1 MAALGSGFSLNVFS
15 RLQIRHK
22 LWLGFGAILAV
33 LALLALVSLRSLS
46 SAQHSVESVV
56 GESLPTVIR
65 SQELATALDEAGE
78 ALGFFL
84 LSKTDHDRQKYE
96 QALKRLDRI
105 VGELREMPAVA
116 ADEEASAIVSRVT
129 EGIARLKTYRL
140 RMLELAENF
149 SRNFPAFQFS
159 AENLN
164 PHALVVQQNLAQ
176 IVSAEREEDVS
187 PERRELLFLATDLRQ
202 AWTNVLN
209 GIRGYM
215 AFRGKTDREN
225 LQLFVDVYKEKLA
238 RLNERAEMLNFEQT
252 DALEQVNEHSAA
264 YFKAMEE
271 MIRIHSSE
279 RWRTDAYLIRKEIGP
294 LTSAIKQD
302 IAQLVELQRG
312 RNAALSEALIN
323 DVSGT
328 WYFVAVLVAAGL
340 VIGIGSAWFI
350 TLLVVRPLR
359 HAVAAMEDIAQG
371 EGDLTHRLEAK
382 GSDEISQ
389 LARAFNLFVD
399 KIRDTIAQVTGA
411 TSQLAAAAEEMSHI
425 STDTSNGV
433 QRQRSETEQVAT
445 AMNEMTATVQEVA
458 RNAESAAEAA
468 RGADEE
474 SSRGQQVVSESV
486 ASIDTLAGEVEH
498 AAGVIQRVEQD
509 TESIGTVL
517 EVIQGIAEQT
527 NLLALNAAIEAARAG
542 EQGRGFAVVADEVR
556 SLASR
561 TQSST
566 QEIKEMI
573 ERLQANAQDAVSV
586 MEGGREKARTSVDF
600 ASKAGE
606 ALERITGAVNAIAT
620 MNNQI
625 AEAARQQGEVSEEIN
640 RNVVNISQ
648 VAEETSGSTTQMAN
662 ASQELAR
669 LAADLQGLVGR
680 FKV

>member
-1 MAALGSGFSLNVFS
+1 
-15 RLQIRHK
+15 
-22 LWLGFGAILAV
+22 
-33 LALLALVSLRSLS
+33 
-46 SAQHSVESVV
+46 
-56 GESLPTVIR
+56 
-65 SQELATALDEAGE
+65 
-78 ALGFFL
+78 
-84 LSKTDHDRQKYE
+84 
-96 QALKRLDRI
+96 
-105 VGELREMPAVA
+105 
-116 ADEEASAIVSRVT
+116 
-129 EGIARLKTYRL
+129 
-140 RMLELAENF
+140 MLELADNF
-149 SRNFPAFQFS
+149 SKNFPAFQY
-159 AENLN
+159 AYENLN
-164 PHALVVQQNLAQ
+164 NHALVIQQNLAQ
-176 IVSAEREEDVS
+176 VVAAERDEEIS
-187 PERRELLFLATDLRQ
+187 EARRNLLFLTTDLRQ
-202 AWTNVLN
+202 SWINVLN
-209 GIRGYM
+209 GVRAYM

-225 LQLFVDVYKEKLA
+225 LQLFLDVFKDKLA
-238 RLNERAEMLNFEQT
+238 RVNEHAEMLNFEQS
-252 DALEQVNEHSAA
+252 DSLEQVNEHTAA
-264 YFKAMEE
+264 YLKALTG
-271 MIRIHSSE
+271 MIEIHSSD
-279 RWRTDAYLIRKEIGP
+279 RWRTDAYLIRNEVGP
-294 LTSAIKQD
+294 LTATIKAN
-302 IAQLVELQRG
+302 IRKLVDLQRTH
-312 RNAALSEALIN
+312 NAELSDALIT
-323 DVSGT
+323 DVAGT
-328 WYFVAVLVAAGL
+328 WYFVAVLVVVGL
-340 VIGIGSAWFI
+340 VIGIGSAWLI
-350 TLLVVRPLR
+350 STLVVSPLR
-359 HAVAAMEDIAQG
+359 NAVAAMEDIAQG
-371 EGDLTHRLEAK
+371 EGDLTHRLDVK
-382 GSDEISQ
+382 GKDEIAQ
-389 LARAFNLFVD
+389 LARAFNLFAD

-425 STDTSNGV
+425 STETSNGV

-474 SSRGQQVVSESV
+474 SSKGQHVVTESV
-486 ASIDTLAGEVEH
+486 SSIDTLAGEVER
-498 AAGVIQRVEQD
+498 AAGVIQRLEKD

-573 ERLQANAQDAVSV
+573 ERLQANAQDAVNV
-586 MEGGREKARTSVDF
+586 MEGGREKARSSVDF

-648 VAEETSGSTTQMAN
+648 VAEETSGSTSQLAN

>member
-1 MAALGSGFSLNVFS
+1 MATNGNKLSINFLSS
-15 RLQIRHK
+15 LQIRHK

-33 LALLALVSLRSLS
+33 LTLVALVALRSLS
-46 SAQHSVESVV
+46 SAQHSVETVV

-65 SQELATALDEAGE
+65 SQELAATLDEAGE
-78 ALGFFL
+78 AMGFYL
-84 LSKTDHDRQKYE
+84 LSKTDQDRQQYE
-96 QALKRLDRI
+96 QALKRLDVI
-105 VGELREMPAVA
+105 LAELREMPAVA
-116 ADEEASAIVSRVT
+116 ADPEASEIVSQVT
-129 EGIARLKTYRL
+129 EGISRLKTYRL
-140 RMLELAENF
+140 RMLELADNF
-149 SRNFPAFQFS
+149 SKNFPAFQY
-159 AENLN
+159 AYENLN
-164 PHALVVQQNLAQ
+164 NHALVIQQNLAQ
-176 IVSAEREEDVS
+176 VVAAERDEEIS
-187 PERRELLFLATDLRQ
+187 EARRNLLFLTTDLRQ
-202 AWTNVLN
+202 SWINVLN
-209 GIRGYM
+209 GVRAYM

-225 LQLFVDVYKEKLA
+225 LQLFLDVFKDKLA
-238 RLNERAEMLNFEQT
+238 RVNEHAEMLNFEQS
-252 DALEQVNEHSAA
+252 DSLEQVNEHTDA
-264 YFKAMEE
+264 YLKALTG
-271 MIRIHSSE
+271 MIEIHSSD
-279 RWRTDAYLIRKEIGP
+279 RWRTDAYLIRNEVGP
-294 LTSAIKQD
+294 LTATIKAN
-302 IAQLVELQRG
+302 IRKLVDLQRTH
-312 RNAALSEALIN
+312 NAELSDALIT
-323 DVSGT
+323 DVAGT
-328 WYFVAVLVAAGL
+328 WYFVAVLVVVGL
-340 VIGIGSAWFI
+340 VIGIGSAWLI
-350 TLLVVRPLR
+350 STLVVSPLR
-359 HAVAAMEDIAQG
+359 NAVAAMEDIAQG
-371 EGDLTHRLEAK
+371 EGDLTHRLDVK
-382 GSDEISQ
+382 GKDEIAQ
-389 LARAFNLFVD
+389 LARAFNLFAD

-425 STDTSNGV
+425 STETSNGV

-474 SSRGQQVVSESV
+474 SSKGQHVVTESV
-486 ASIDTLAGEVEH
+486 SSIDTLAGEVER
-498 AAGVIQRVEQD
+498 AAGVIQRLEKD

-573 ERLQANAQDAVSV
+573 ERLQANAQDAVNV
-586 MEGGREKARTSVDF
+586 MEGGREKARSSVDF

-648 VAEETSGSTTQMAN
+648 VAEETSGSTSQLAN

>member
-1 MAALGSGFSLNVFS
+1 MAAPGSSFSLNVLS
-15 RLQIRHK
+15 RLQIRHR

-65 SQELATALDEAGE
+65 SQELATALDQAGE
-78 ALGFFL
+78 TLGFFL
-84 LSKTDHDRQKYE
+84 LSKTDHDRQQYE
-96 QALKRLDRI
+96 QALKRLDDI
-105 VGELREMPAVA
+105 LGELREMPAVA

-129 EGIARLKTYRL
+129 EGIAKLKTYRL
-140 RMLELAENF
+140 RMLELADNF
-149 SRNFPAFQFS
+149 ARNFPAFQFS

-164 PHALVVQQNLAQ
+164 PHALSIQQNLAQ

-187 PERRELLFLATDLRQ
+187 HERRELLFLATDTRQ
-202 AWTNVLN
+202 AWVNVLN

-215 AFRGKTDREN
+215 AFRGKTDLEN

-238 RLNERAEMLNFEQT
+238 SLNERAEMLNFEQA
-252 DALEQVNEHSAA
+252 DALEQVNEHTTD

-294 LTSAIKQD
+294 LTSAIKKD

-328 WYFVAVLVAAGL
+328 WYFVAVLVAVGL
-340 VIGIGSAWFI
+340 AIGIGSAWFI

-486 ASIDTLAGEVEH
+486 ASIDTLASEVEH

-586 MEGGREKARTSVDF
+586 MEGGREKARVSVDF

-606 ALERITGAVNAIAT
+606 ALERITGAVNTIAT

>member
-1 MAALGSGFSLNVFS
+1 MATNGNKLSINFLSS
-15 RLQIRHK
+15 LQIRHK

-33 LALLALVSLRSLS
+33 LTLVALVALRSLS
-46 SAQHSVESVV
+46 SAQHSVETVV

-65 SQELATALDEAGE
+65 SQELAATLDEAGE
-78 ALGFFL
+78 AMGFYL
-84 LSKTDHDRQKYE
+84 LSKTDQDRQHYE
-96 QALKRLDRI
+96 QALKRLDVI
-105 VGELREMPAVA
+105 LAELREMPAVA
-116 ADEEASAIVSRVT
+116 ADPEASEIVSQVT
-129 EGIARLKTYRL
+129 EGISRLKTYRL

-176 IVSAEREEDVS
+176 IVAAEREEDVS

-238 RLNERAEMLNFEQT
+238 RLNERTELLNFEQA
-252 DALEQVNEHSAA
+252 DAIEQVNEHSAA
-264 YFKAMEE
+264 YFKTMEE
-271 MIRIHSSE
+271 MIRIHSSD
-279 RWRTDAYLIRKEIGP
+279 RWRTDAYLIRNEVGP
-294 LTSAIKQD
+294 LTATIKAN
-302 IAQLVELQRG
+302 IRKLVDLQRTH
-312 RNAALSEALIN
+312 NAELSDALIT
-323 DVSGT
+323 DVAGT
-328 WYFVAVLVAAGL
+328 WYFVAVLVVVGL
-340 VIGIGSAWFI
+340 VIGVGSAWLI
-350 TLLVVRPLR
+350 STLVVSPLR
-359 HAVAAMEDIAQG
+359 NAVAAMEDIAQG
-371 EGDLTHRLEAK
+371 EGDLTHRLDVK
-382 GSDEISQ
+382 GKDEIAQ
-389 LARAFNLFVD
+389 LARAFNLFAD

-425 STDTSNGV
+425 STETSNGV

>member
-371 EGDLTHRLEAK
+371 EGDLTHRLDAK

>member
-294 LTSAIKQD
+294 LTRAIKQD

-371 EGDLTHRLEAK
+371 EGDLTHRLDAK

>member
-1 MAALGSGFSLNVFS
+1 MATNGNKLSINFLSS
-15 RLQIRHK
+15 LQIRHK

-33 LALLALVSLRSLS
+33 LTLVALVALRSLS
-46 SAQHSVESVV
+46 SAQHSVETVV

-65 SQELATALDEAGE
+65 SQELAATLDEAGE
-78 ALGFFL
+78 AMGFYL
-84 LSKTDHDRQKYE
+84 LSKTDQDRQQYE
-96 QALKRLDRI
+96 QALKRLDVI
-105 VGELREMPAVA
+105 LAELREMPAVA
-116 ADEEASAIVSRVT
+116 ADPEASEIVSQVT
-129 EGIARLKTYRL
+129 EGISRLKTYRL
-140 RMLELAENF
+140 RMLELADNF
-149 SRNFPAFQFS
+149 SKNFPAFQY
-159 AENLN
+159 AYENLN
-164 PHALVVQQNLAQ
+164 NHALVIQQNLAQ
-176 IVSAEREEDVS
+176 VVAAERDEEIS
-187 PERRELLFLATDLRQ
+187 EARRNLLFLTTDLRQ
-202 AWTNVLN
+202 SWINVLN
-209 GIRGYM
+209 GVRAYM

-225 LQLFVDVYKEKLA
+225 LQLFLDVFKDKLA
-238 RLNERAEMLNFEQT
+238 RVNEHAEMLNFEQS
-252 DALEQVNEHSAA
+252 DSLEQVNEHTAA
-264 YFKAMEE
+264 YLKALTG
-271 MIRIHSSE
+271 MIEIHSSD
-279 RWRTDAYLIRKEIGP
+279 RWRTDAYLIRNEVGP
-294 LTSAIKQD
+294 LTATIKAN
-302 IAQLVELQRG
+302 IRKLVDLQRTH
-312 RNAALSEALIN
+312 NAELSDALIT
-323 DVSGT
+323 DVAGT
-328 WYFVAVLVAAGL
+328 WYFVAVLVVVGL
-340 VIGIGSAWFI
+340 VIGIGSAWLI
-350 TLLVVRPLR
+350 STLVVSPLR
-359 HAVAAMEDIAQG
+359 NAVAAMEDIAQG
-371 EGDLTHRLEAK
+371 EGDLTHRLDVK
-382 GSDEISQ
+382 GKDEIAQ
-389 LARAFNLFVD
+389 LARAFNLFAD

-425 STDTSNGV
+425 STETSNGV

-474 SSRGQQVVSESV
+474 SSKGQHVVTESV
-486 ASIDTLAGEVEH
+486 SSIDTLAGEVER
-498 AAGVIQRVEQD
+498 AAGVIQRLEKD

-573 ERLQANAQDAVSV
+573 ERLQANAQDAVNV
-586 MEGGREKARTSVDF
+586 MEGGREKARSSVDF

-648 VAEETSGSTTQMAN
+648 VAEETSGSTSQLAN